1 MMKHKQNRIEAARWW
16 AAMRSGDSSRAE
28 REQFV
33 DWLQASPENV
43 AEYLELAD
51 LWGELGAMGKDADV
65 GELIAQAGEPNNIVE
80 FAPEVHEPPLVN
92 QRPRKLYGAVAS
104 VACALVV
111 AIGTLILWSQES
123 DLIATAV
130 GELRSI
136 SLSDGSII
144 TLNTRT
150 SLRYEFNDSLRQVE
164 LIDGEALFDVAHD
177 LSRPFIVS
185 AGENEIRALGTSFN
199 VYKKSDMEATVT
211 VLEGRVVVRAS
222 AMVVDEQI
230 IGASDND
237 EPSDHPQV
245 ELTGG
250 ERIHIQPRELLLP
263 VTPVS
268 PDRAAEWTTR
278 RITFENSPLRDVVA
292 QFNRYSVSQ
301 LLVDDPE
308 LADMRLNGVFEPHS
322 QEDLLAYLRQ
332 AEGVNVRG
340 VGNNWVISR

>member
-1 MMKHKQNRIEAARWW
+1 MKHKQSRIEAAHWW
-16 AAMRSGDSSRAE
+16 AAMRSGDSSRTE

-33 DWLQASPENV
+33 DWLQASPDNL

-51 LWGELGAMGKDADV
+51 LWGKLGSVGKDADV
-65 GELIAQAGEPNNIVE
+65 EELITHARESSNVVE
-80 FAPEVHEPPLVN
+80 FAPDIHEPPPVT
-92 QRPRKLYGAVAS
+92 PRSRKFYGAIAS
-104 VACALVV
+104 AACVLVV
-111 AIGTLILWSQES
+111 AIGTLILWTQHS
-123 DLIATAV
+123 DLITTEV

-136 SLSDGSII
+136 SLADGSII

-150 SLRYEFNDSLRQVE
+150 SLRYAFGDSFRQVE
-164 LIDGEALFDVAHD
+164 LIDGEALFDVARD

-185 AGENEIRALGTSFN
+185 AGESEIRALGTSFN
-199 VYKKSDMEATVT
+199 VYKKSDVEATVT

-222 AMVVDEQI
+222 GMIVDEQ
-230 IGASDND
+230 STS
-237 EPSDHPQV
+237 PSDRDKPSHPAQV
-245 ELTGG
+245 ELTQG
-250 ERIHIQPRELLLP
+250 ERIHIHPKELLLP

-268 PDRAAEWTTR
+268 PDRAAEWTAR

-301 LLVDDPE
+301 LLVDDPD

-332 AEGVNVRG
+332 VEGVNVRG
-340 VGNNWVISR
+340 VGNDWVISR

>member
-1 MMKHKQNRIEAARWW
+1 MKHKQSRVEATHWW
-16 AAMRSGDSSRAE
+16 VAMRSGDSSRSE

-51 LWGELGAMGKDADV
+51 LWGKLGSIRTDADI
-65 GELIAQAGEPNNIVE
+65 EQLIAEAHESSNVVE
-80 FAPEVHEPPLVN
+80 FAPESRAPPPVN
-92 QRPRKLYGAVAS
+92 KRPWKLYGAVAA
-104 VACALVV
+104 VASMFVV
-111 AIGTLILWSQES
+111 AIGALMSWPEQSGLIT
-123 DLIATAV
+123 TAV
-130 GELRSI
+130 GELRSM
-136 SLSDGSII
+136 SLADGSII

-150 SLRYEFNDSLRQVE
+150 SLRYAFDDSLRQVE

-185 AGENEIRALGTSFN
+185 AGEHEIRALGTSFN
-199 VYKKSDMEATVT
+199 VYKKSDIEATVT

-222 AMVVDEQI
+222 ALIVDERVAS
-230 IGASDND
+230 ASDHGQPG
-237 EPSDHPQV
+237 EPALV
-245 ELTGG
+245 ELTSG
-250 ERIHIQPRELLLP
+250 EQIHIQPKELRLP

-278 RITFENSPLRDVVA
+278 RITFENSALRDVVA

-332 AEGVNVRG
+332 VEGVNVRG
-340 VGNNWVISR
+340 VGNDWVISR